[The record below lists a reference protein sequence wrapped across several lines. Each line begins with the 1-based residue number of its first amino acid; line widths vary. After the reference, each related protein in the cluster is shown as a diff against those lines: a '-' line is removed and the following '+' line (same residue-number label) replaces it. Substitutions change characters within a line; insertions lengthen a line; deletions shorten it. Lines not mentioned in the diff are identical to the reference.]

1 MTKQLRATMFA
12 VCAVFSLFPV
22 SAQMSGIGSL
32 LSGSTKDGELIMQ
45 EYLKPYANAFG
56 TNMNGGWY
64 NTAKNHKLLGFDL
77 TFSVS
82 TTFIP
87 KADKEF
93 DASTLGLSV
102 GKNNI
107 SAGMSP
113 TIAGSKTAGQTI
125 SYDIAG
131 RSLSYQLPKGTNWG
145 VIPSPMIQLGIGL
158 VKETDLMF
166 RFVPSMN
173 VGDYGKFGLWGIGAK
188 HSIKQYIPGI
198 KMAPFFH
205 LSVFLG
211 YTKMKTTSDISIQ
224 PQFYDDFMSPAP
236 TKAPGNYDNQQMEMT
251 INGFTG
257 SAIASFDLPV
267 VTFYGSLGFSNT
279 SAKISMN
286 GNYPLPTVNGTNVTI
301 NPVADPVSFKI
312 SNSSGMKPRLNAGI
326 KFKMAVI
333 TWHVDY
339 TYAKYSVL
347 TTGLGLSFR

>member
-1 MTKQLRATMFA
+1 MIRQLRTTMIL
-12 VCAVFSLFPV
+12 VCALFMA
-22 SAQMSGIGSL
+22 SQAQAQLKDIGQI
-32 LSGSTKDGELIMQ
+32 LSGSTTDGQIILQ

-93 DASTLGLSV
+93 DASTLGL
-102 GKNNI
+102 
-107 SAGMSP
+107 AGTVSGPTTSP
-113 TIAGSKTAGQTI
+113 TIAGKKVDGQTI
-125 SYDIAG
+125 SYNLGG
-131 RSLSYQLPKGTNWG
+131 RSLSYELPKGTNWG

-166 RFVPSMN
+166 RYVPAMN
-173 VGDYGKFGLWGIGAK
+173 IGDFGKFGLWGIGAK

-205 LSVFLG
+205 LSVFMG
-211 YTKMKTTSDISIQ
+211 YTKMKTTANIDIS
-224 PQFYDDFMSPAP
+224 PDFYTQNMTPAP
-236 TKAPGNYDNQQMEMT
+236 APPSGNFDNQQMEMT

-267 VTFYGSLGFSNT
+267 VTFYGSVGFSNT
-279 SAKISMN
+279 KANIALK
-286 GNYPLPTVNGTNVTI
+286 GNYPLPNPQDPSTI
-301 NPVADPVSFKI
+301 ISIPNPVNLKI

-347 TTGLGLSFR
+347 TAGLGLSFR

>member
-1 MTKQLRATMFA
+1 MIRQLRTTMIL
-12 VCAVFSLFPV
+12 VCALFMA
-22 SAQMSGIGSL
+22 SQARAQLKDIGQL
-32 LSGSTKDGELIMQ
+32 LSGSTADGQIILQ

-93 DASTLGLSV
+93 DASTLGLT
-102 GKNNI
+102 GTAG
-107 SAGMSP
+107 AGMSP
-113 TIAGSKTAGQTI
+113 TIAGKKTAGQTI
-125 SYDIAG
+125 TYNSMAG
-131 RSLSYQLPKGTNWG
+131 LSYNLPKGTNWG

-166 RFVPSMN
+166 RYVPAMN
-173 VGDYGKFGLWGIGAK
+173 VGDFGKFGLWGIGAK

-211 YTKMKTTSDISIQ
+211 YTKMKTTANIDITE
-224 PQFYDDFMSPAP
+224 QFYLDNMNPDPAITP
-236 TKAPGNYDNQQMEMT
+236 ANYDNQEMEMT

-279 SAKISMN
+279 KANIALK
-286 GNYPLPTVNGTNVTI
+286 GNYPLPTVNGANITI
-301 NPVADPVSFKI
+301 NPSADPVNLKI

-347 TTGLGLSFR
+347 TAGLGLSFR

>member
-1 MTKQLRATMFA
+1 MTKQLRTTLVAI
-12 VCAVFSLFPV
+12 CAVLIMFPV
-22 SAQMSGIGSL
+22 SAQIKDIGSL
-32 LSGSTKDGELIMQ
+32 LSGSTTDGQLILQ

-82 TTFIP
+82 ATFIP

-102 GKNNI
+102 GENNI
-107 SAGMSP
+107 SPGVSP
-113 TIAGSKTAGQTI
+113 TIAGSKTAGQTV
-125 SYDIAG
+125 SYNLAG

-166 RFVPSMN
+166 RFVPAMN
-173 VGDYGKFGLWGIGAK
+173 IGDFGKFGLWGIGAK

-198 KMAPFFH
+198 KMAPFFN
-205 LSVFLG
+205 LSVFMG
-211 YTKMKTTSDISIQ
+211 YTKMKTTANIDIT
-224 PQFYDDFMSPAP
+224 PQFYLDNMNPDP
-236 TKAPGNYDNQQMEMT
+236 TVAAGNYDNQEMEMS
-251 INGFTG
+251 ISGFTG
-257 SAIASFDLPV
+257 SVIASFDLPV

-279 SAKISMN
+279 KANIALN

-301 NPVADPVSFKI
+301 NPVSDPLSLEI

-339 TYAKYSVL
+339 TYAKYSVI

>member
-1 MTKQLRATMFA
+1 MIRQLRTTIIL
-12 VCAVFSLFPV
+12 VCALLMASQ
-22 SAQMSGIGSL
+22 AQAQLKDIGQI
-32 LSGSTKDGELIMQ
+32 LSGSTADGQIILQ

-93 DASTLGLSV
+93 DASTLGLTGTVS
-102 GKNNI
+102 GP
-107 SAGMSP
+107 ATSP
-113 TIAGSKTAGQTI
+113 TIAGKKVDGQTI
-125 SYDIAG
+125 SYNLAG
-131 RSLSYQLPKGTNWG
+131 SSLSYQLPKGTNWG
-145 VIPSPMIQLGIGL
+145 VIPSPMLQLGIGL

-166 RFVPSMN
+166 RFVPAMN
-173 VGDYGKFGLWGIGAK
+173 IGDFGKFGLWGIGAK

-205 LSVFLG
+205 LSVFMG
-211 YTKMKTTSDISIQ
+211 YTKMKTTANLSIQ
-224 PQFYDDFMSPAP
+224 PQFYNDLMEPDP
-236 TKAPGNYDNQQMEMT
+236 TPPTLNNFDNQQMEMT

-257 SAIASFDLPV
+257 SVIASFDLPV

-279 SAKISMN
+279 KANIALK
-286 GNYPLPTVNGTNVTI
+286 GNYPLPSVNGTNVSLNSI
-301 NPVADPVSFKI
+301 ADPISFKI

-347 TTGLGLSFR
+347 TAGLGLSFR

>member
-1 MTKQLRATMFA
+1 MIRQLRTTMIF
-12 VCAVFSLFPV
+12 VCALLMASQAR
-22 SAQMSGIGSL
+22 AQLKDIGQI
-32 LSGSTKDGELIMQ
+32 LSGSTTDGQIILQ

-93 DASTLGLSV
+93 DASTLGL
-102 GKNNI
+102 
-107 SAGMSP
+107 AGTVSGPATSP
-113 TIAGSKTAGQTI
+113 TIAGKKVDGQTI
-125 SYDIAG
+125 TYNSMAG
-131 RSLSYQLPKGTNWG
+131 LNYTLPKGTNWG

-166 RFVPSMN
+166 RYVPAMN
-173 VGDYGKFGLWGIGAK
+173 IGDFGKFGLWGIGAK

-205 LSVFLG
+205 LSIFMG
-211 YTKMKTTSDISIQ
+211 YTKMKTTANIDITE
-224 PQFYDDFMSPAP
+224 QFYLDNMNPDPTITPA
-236 TKAPGNYDNQQMEMT
+236 NYDNQQMEMT

-267 VTFYGSLGFSNT
+267 VTFYGSVGFSNT
-279 SAKISMN
+279 KANIALN
-286 GNYPLPTVNGTNVTI
+286 GNYPLPTVNGTNITI
-301 NPVADPVSFKI
+301 NPVADPLSLKI

-347 TTGLGLSFR
+347 TAGLGLSFR